1 MLVRIE
7 GRDGFCQALAG
18 ESLLDVLRRWGVSID
33 APCGGNQRCG
43 KCRVQVLGGHFTGKK
58 LKTGDSPGNAGSAFP
73 GSEDG
78 WVRACA
84 VYPAS
89 DLLIALPQTE
99 TFSVS
104 PSPGREGKKIAR
116 AGLALD
122 IGTTTVCLRMLNLDT
137 GEKVDTL
144 SALND
149 QRIYGA
155 DVMSRIGL
163 AREGKTAE
171 LFKRIN
177 GQVSGLLSF
186 LMEKWSPERMERL
199 LVAGNTTML
208 HLFVNADPSAMGA
221 IPFTPVFLEAKT
233 LPGSE
238 LSLPV
243 ETVKTLPSIS
253 AFVGADITA
262 GIAVTGMTEGDK
274 TSLLIDIGTNGEM
287 ALFHRGK
294 LLCCSTAAGPA
305 FEGAGISCGTGGIA
319 GAINRVGKQDGKIVL
334 SLIGKD
340 GGTETAPA
348 GICGSGLVDAVALM
362 LEEGIVDE
370 TGAFTDDDRESFP
383 LAEGIAITRADVR
396 QFQLAKSAILSG
408 IKILC
413 KTAGLELSAVEQVY
427 IAGGLGFHIGMD
439 SAVRTGLLP
448 SCFRGRASVCGNTSL
463 EGASRCLTDPGFFSL
478 CTGITAKSS
487 TVELAADP
495 AFMDEFTEN
504 MLFPEE

>member
-1 MLVRIE
+1 
-7 GRDGFCQALAG
+7 
-18 ESLLDVLRRWGVSID
+18 
-33 APCGGNQRCG
+33 
-43 KCRVQVLGGHFTGKK
+43 VLGGYFTGKK
-58 LKTGDSPGNAGSAFP
+58 PKTGGSPEISGSP

-89 DLLIALPQTE
+89 DLLIALPETE
-99 TFSVS
+99 KISVS
-104 PSPGREGKKIAR
+104 ASPGPEGKKIAR
-116 AGLALD
+116 AGFALD
-122 IGTTTVCLRMLNLDT
+122 IGTTTVCLSILDLDT
-137 GEKVDTL
+137 GETVDTL

-163 AREGKTAE
+163 AREGKTGE
-171 LFKRIN
+171 LFNRIN
-177 GQVSGLLSF
+177 TQVGGLLSF
-186 LMEKWSPERMERL
+186 LMKKWLPGKTEQL

-208 HLFVNADPSAMGA
+208 HLFINADPSAMGA

-233 LPGSE
+233 LHGSS

-243 ETVKTLPSIS
+243 ETVNMLPSIS

-262 GIAVTGMTEGDK
+262 GIAVTGMTESDK
-274 TSLLIDIGTNGEM
+274 TSLLVDIGTNGEM

-319 GAINRVGKQDGKIVL
+319 GAINRVRKQEGKIVV
-334 SLIGKD
+334 SVIGKD
-340 GGTETAPA
+340 GGAETAPA

-370 TGAFTDDDRESFP
+370 TGAFTGDDQESFP

-413 KTAGLELSAVEQVY
+413 KAAGLEPSAVDQVY

-448 SCFRGRASVCGNTSL
+448 SCFRGRAAVCGNTSL
-463 EGASRCLTDPGFFSL
+463 EGASRCLTDPGFFSR
-478 CTGITAKSS
+478 CAGITAKSS
-487 TVELAADP
+487 TIELASDP
-495 AFMDEFTEN
+495 AFMEEFTEN
-504 MLFPEE
+504 MLFPEEEG